1 MAVEPPRPLL
11 LPQNRKIRHVQG
23 IYLRNLTLPPS
34 EDAIA
39 DNGSKT
45 SGTKSRSFQDHKPP
59 LQRSKSFQ
67 DNVLKELQKDSI
79 NWAGASASLHQ
90 RTLEQV
96 RVNNSADTF
105 ITLHC
110 ASQMEP
116 IYISEII
123 ENSINPTFRQF
134 DLSVFGPKTTR
145 LDTLTVKIWIKR
157 NEFSL
162 FIDEEVNLRSLNYIG
177 KLENHQFPANCILFD
192 LIDGIYSMDLAI
204 EYQKPRPGVTL
215 PTSSYSSLLHLSN
228 LDQSIQDALATREE
242 LAAQITHLLERINV
256 AEALQAEEQVILAN
270 RYLNSQRRL
279 LKISLKRR
287 EDLIASIE
295 ARKKGIKSG
304 MESQAKAVDDIE
316 NAQDKLMNCRK
327 MLTNI
332 IGQLCG
338 QRRRICEE
346 LHTIYPI
353 DPILHKPLLFTICG
367 LPLPNSFFDDSDEET
382 VSAALGYVAHI
393 VDLLQYYLSIPLPYP
408 ISPYG
413 SRAIIKDFIS
423 IIQDKQRTFP
433 LYIKGAVR
441 FRFDYGVF
449 LLNKNI
455 EWLAKRQGLKII
467 DIRHTLPNLK
477 YLLYIC
483 SAGSS
488 ELPAR
493 KAGGIRGLLFGSTTE
508 AMGPF
513 KKRNQSNA

>member
-1 MAVEPPRPLL
+1 MTVEPPRPLL

-23 IYLRNLTLPPS
+23 IYLRNLTLPS
-34 EDAIA
+34 LVDTIA
-39 DNGSKT
+39 DDGSKK
-45 SGTKSRSFQDHKPP
+45 SGTKFRSFQVHKPP
-59 LQRSKSFQ
+59 LQRSNSFQ
-67 DNVLKELQKDSI
+67 DNVLQELQKYST
-79 NWAGASASLHQ
+79 NWEGASASLRQ

-96 RVNNSADTF
+96 IVNNSADTF
-105 ITLHC
+105 VTLHC
-110 ASQMEP
+110 ASQVEP

-123 ENSINPTFRQF
+123 KDSINPTFCQF
-134 DLSVFGPKTTR
+134 DLSVFGPKITR
-145 LDTLTVKIWIKR
+145 LDTVIVKVWVRR
-157 NEFSL
+157 NDFKL
-162 FIDEEVNLRSLNYIG
+162 FIEEEVNLRSLNYIG
-177 KLENHQFPANCILFD
+177 KLENHQYSANCILFD

-204 EYQKPRPGVTL
+204 EFQKPKPGVTH
-215 PTSSYSSLLHLSN
+215 PTSSYSALLHLSN

-242 LAAQITHLLERINV
+242 LAAQINLLLERRNL
-256 AEALQAEEQVILAN
+256 AEALQAKEQVILAN
-270 RYLNSQRRL
+270 RYLNSERKI
-279 LKISLKRR
+279 LKVSLKRR
-287 EDLIASIE
+287 KDLIASIE

-304 MESQAKAVDDIE
+304 LESQAKAVDEIE
-316 NAQDKLMNCRK
+316 DAQDKLMNCRK
-327 MLTNI
+327 LLTNI
-332 IGQLCG
+332 IGELCG

-346 LHTIYPI
+346 LQTIYPI
-353 DPILHKPLLFTICG
+353 DPIIHKPLLFTICG
-367 LPLPNSFFDDSDEET
+367 LQLPNSFFDDSDEET

-413 SRAIIKDFIS
+413 SRAIIQDFIS

-433 LYIKGAVR
+433 LYMKGAIR

-467 DIRHTLPNLK
+467 DIRQTLPNLK

-493 KAGGIRGLLFGSTTE
+493 KAGGIRGLLFGNTTR
-508 AMGPF
+508 ASGRF
-513 KKRNQSNA
+513 KSRNQSNA